1 MRYFALFLAASAIAG
16 PAVAAPETLM
26 ALPVGPGKPGNG
38 PWTIEV
44 WSYGGCKTCH
54 FDPAAGQSF
63 LQVVADL
70 LAAPGSPTTY
80 PNIVANKVRS
90 GASYGQRIELEQ
102 LRSEL
107 QGCKTGAKGA
117 LAPNAVTRVV
127 AFGVRFDCKN
137 RDKPGWM
144 SVVMS
149 RDNKPSAIYWL
160 PDRPIYV
167 AGTR

>member
-1 MRYFALFLAASAIAG
+1 MVAE
-16 PAVAAPETLM
+16 PTMAAPETLM
-26 ALPVGPGKPGNG
+26 ALPVGPGKPGQG

-44 WSYGGCKTCH
+44 WPYAGCKTCP
-54 FDPAAGQSF
+54 FDQAAAQSF
-63 LQVVADL
+63 IQVVADL
-70 LAAPGSPTTY
+70 LAAPGSAMTY
-80 PNIVANKVRS
+80 PNIVASKVRE
-90 GASYGQRIELEQ
+90 GASYGSRIKLEQ

-107 QGCKTGAKGA
+107 RGCKAGAKGV
-117 LAPNAVTRVV
+117 LAPNSVTRAV
-127 AFGVRFDCKN
+127 AFGVRFDCDN